1 MNYIKKSINYS
12 LTNLVIT
19 IILLFFIFY
28 KSIVVQISYDEAY
41 SFLQYTYTKNFF
53 NIGLANN
60 HLLNTLLIYPFSL
73 LDLSELF
80 LRLPN
85 ILSGVFYIFISLK
98 LSDHSKYKILT
109 FSILTLCPYLIEFFS
124 IARGYGISTF
134 FILAGLYLFI
144 NETSYWKFL
153 APICFLL
160 ASFSI
165 NIMIIFLWMFVFIN
179 FKTYFLNINFKKLT
193 FVSILLFFSAGIIFT
208 VFAVTSEGKPIYGID
223 NLSISHLLL
232 SSFGIVELYKVNNI
246 FIQVLFSFIF
256 FLPILF
262 FRINDDISKRLTLI
276 SFGSLFLAFLLPLVF
291 EKPFPQL
298 RILLP
303 FLPGLLISIS
313 FTLDSLLNRYEKLS
327 RNLSYLLII
336 FFSFNMISSLDLD
349 SYYDWKAPYERSHFT
364 EFTFNKDSLDCKFT
378 FEEIPKGA
386 IADYYHLLASE
397 KNTSY
402 CDRNTGKVIFNE

>member
-1 MNYIKKSINYS
+1 MNYIKKFRNYS
-12 LTNLVIT
+12 LLNLACT
-19 IILLFFIFY
+19 FILLFFIFF
-28 KSIVVQISYDEAY
+28 KSIVVQISYDEAF

-73 LDLSELF
+73 IDLSEFF

-85 ILSGVFYIFISLK
+85 ILSGVLYIFICLK
-98 LSDHSKYKILT
+98 LSENTNNKILT

-134 FILAGLYLFI
+134 LILSGLYFFI
-144 NETSYWKFL
+144 NESKKWIFL
-153 APICFLL
+153 SPICFLL
-160 ASFSI
+160 SSFSI
-165 NIMIIFLWMFVFIN
+165 NIMIIFLWVFVFVN
-179 FKTYFLNINFKKLT
+179 YKTYFLKIDLKK
-193 FVSILLFFSAGIIFT
+193 IALLLVLSFFTLGIIFT
-208 VFAVTSEGKPIYGID
+208 VFTVTSDGKPIYGIE
-223 NLSISHLLL
+223 NISFSYLLL

-246 FIQVLFSFIF
+246 LIKILFSLIF
-256 FLPILF
+256 FLPLLF
-262 FRINDDISKRLTLI
+262 FRIHEDISKRLTLI

-313 FTLDSLLNRYEKLS
+313 TTINSLINRYKNS
-327 RNLSYLLII
+327 TKNLSYLLII
-336 FFSFNMISSLDLD
+336 FLSLNMIITLDLD
-349 SYYDWKAPYERSHFT
+349 SYYDWKAPYERSNFT
-364 EFTFNKDSLDCKFT
+364 DFTIDKDTLDCEFTY
-378 FEEIPKGA
+378 EEIPKGA

-397 KNTSY
+397 KNVSY
-402 CDRNTGKVIFNE
+402 CDRNSGKTIFNE

>member
-1 MNYIKKSINYS
+1 MKLTTKFINYS

-19 IILLFFIFY
+19 FILLFFIFY
-28 KSIVVQISYDEAY
+28 KSIVAQISYDEAY
-41 SFLQYTYTKNFF
+41 SFLQYTYTQNFF

-73 LDLSELF
+73 IDLSELF

-85 ILSGVFYIFISLK
+85 ILSGVFYIFMSLK
-98 LSDHSKYKILT
+98 LSENSKYKILT

-134 FILAGLYLFI
+134 FISAGLYLFV
-144 NETSYWKFL
+144 NETNYWKFL
-153 APICFLL
+153 TPICFLL

-165 NIMIIFLWMFVFIN
+165 NIMIIFLWVFVFVN

-193 FVSILLFFSAGIIFT
+193 FVSILLFFSAGT
-208 VFAVTSEGKPIYGID
+208 VFTIFVVTSEGKPIYGID
-223 NLSISHLLL
+223 NLSILHLLL
-232 SSFGIVELYKVNNI
+232 SSFGIAELYKVNNI
-246 FIQVLFSFIF
+246 FIQILFWFIF

-262 FRINDDISKRLTLI
+262 FRINDHITKKLILI
-276 SFGSLFLAFLLPLVF
+276 SFGSLVLVFVLPLIF

-313 FTLDSLLNRYEKLS
+313 ITLNSILNRQKNFLS
-327 RNLSYLLII
+327 NLSYLLII
-336 FFSFNMISSLDLD
+336 FLSFNMISTLDLNN
-349 SYYDWKAPYERSHFT
+349 YYDWEAPYEKSQFT
-364 EFTFNKDSLDCKFT
+364 DFTYDKDSLDCIFT

-397 KNTSY
+397 KNMSY
-402 CDRNTGKVIFNE
+402 CDPNSGKVIFNE